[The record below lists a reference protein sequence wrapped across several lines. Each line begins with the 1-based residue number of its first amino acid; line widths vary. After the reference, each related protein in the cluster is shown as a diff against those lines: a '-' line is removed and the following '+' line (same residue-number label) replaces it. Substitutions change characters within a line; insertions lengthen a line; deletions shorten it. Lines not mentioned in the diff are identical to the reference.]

1 MGLEDQLKNAV
12 DAAKDKVEDTVGSTG
27 EIGENLKDKAQAKI
41 EEVTSGVEGKVSE
54 TVDSLKDKLPG

>member
-12 DAAKDKVEDTVGSTG
+12 DSAKDKVESVVGDTG

-41 EEVTSGVEGKVSE
+41 EDVASDVEGKVGG